1 MLTQRLTRYL
11 FCVIILLLTD
21 ILSAADYRCII
32 SYHPLPFYYS
42 QWSIEVY
49 RENENYYIASS
60 NIPDLKRKASLS
72 REEYTDFIKI
82 MNKKG
87 IWRLTGYYQPGSKNP
102 YYLVS
107 VTDKEFSNTFRIED
121 NASYPG
127 SKYHYREI
135 VRVFQNYAEVFLEK

>member
-11 FCVIILLLTD
+11 FGIIILLLTD

-72 REEYTDFIKI
+72 REAYIDFIMN

-87 IWRLTGYYQPGSKNP
+87 IWRLNDYYQPGSKNP

-107 VTDKEFSNTFRIED
+107 VT
-121 NASYPG
+121 
-127 SKYHYREI
+127 
-135 VRVFQNYAEVFLEK
+135 

>member
-1 MLTQRLTRYL
+1 MFTQRLTIYL
-11 FCVIILLLTD
+11 FFISFLLSTG
-21 ILSAADYRCII
+21 ILSAADYRCIV

-42 QWSIEVY
+42 QWSIEIY
-49 RENENYYIASS
+49 RENDNYYIASN
-60 NIPDLKRKASLS
+60 NIPDLKRRASLP
-72 REEYTDFIKI
+72 REAYLDFIKK

-87 IWRLTGYYQPGSKNP
+87 IWRLNDYYQPGSENP

-121 NASYPG
+121 NTSYPG

-135 VRVFQNYAEVFLEK
+135 VRLFQNYAEIFLEK